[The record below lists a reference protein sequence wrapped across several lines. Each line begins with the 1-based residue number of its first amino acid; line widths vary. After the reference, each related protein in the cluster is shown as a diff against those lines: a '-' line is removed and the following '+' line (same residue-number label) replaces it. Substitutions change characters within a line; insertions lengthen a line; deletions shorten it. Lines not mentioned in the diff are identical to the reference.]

1 MHRPTVDEL
10 YTLAAI
16 RLATKGLYSVT
27 RNNPRVGC
35 LLVKS
40 GKVIGR
46 GAHLQDGGAHAEVQ
60 ALATASEDPS
70 GATAYVSLE
79 PCCIVGRT
87 PPCTTTLISAGMQR
101 VVVGELDP
109 NPEVNGS
116 GVRMLQDASISVV
129 VLGLAEA
136 RSLNPGFHKRMTQA
150 RPYVRVKSGMS
161 LDGRVA
167 MESGESQWITSL
179 AARQDVQRL
188 RARSGAI
195 VTGIDTILSDNPKL
209 TVRDPRFGANYP
221 MRVVLDTLGKTPSDA
236 ELFKH
241 PGEVV
246 IVCNSSATVPPNSM
260 KWEHDNDRADLD
272 SVHEQ
277 LADEG
282 VNEVLVE
289 AGPTLTASYLQTGL
303 WDELVFYIAPKL
315 LGSRARPVAEL
326 QIDTLCNAIKG
337 KLHSVHTIGDDLR
350 IVILNGQSSA

>member
-1 MHRPTVDEL
+1 MHRPKVDEL

-16 RLATKGLYSVT
+16 RLAAKGLYRVT

-46 GAHLQDGGAHAEVQ
+46 GAHLHDGGAHAEIQ
-60 ALATASEDPS
+60 ALATASEDPT

-79 PCCIVGRT
+79 PCCIEGRT
-87 PPCTTTLISAGMQR
+87 PPCTSALISAGIQR

-109 NPEVNGS
+109 NAEVNGA
-116 GVRMLQDASISVV
+116 GVRELQDASISVT

-136 RSLNPGFHKRMTQA
+136 RSLNPGFHKRMTLA
-150 RPYVRVKSGMS
+150 RPFIRVKSGMS

-167 MESGESQWITSL
+167 MENGESQWITSSD
-179 AARQDVQRL
+179 ARQDVQRL

-195 VTGIDTILSDNPKL
+195 VTGINTILSDNPKL
-209 TVRDPRFGANYP
+209 TVRDTRFRSSAP
-221 MRVVLDTLGKTPSDA
+221 IRVVLDTRGQISPDA

-246 IVCNSSATVPPNSM
+246 FVCNSSATLPPNSI
-260 KWEHDNDRADLD
+260 KWEHDNDQADLD
-272 SVHEQ
+272 SVHSR
-277 LADEG
+277 LAEVG

-289 AGPTLTASYLQTGL
+289 AGPTLTSSYLQTGL
-303 WDELVFYIAPKL
+303 WDEFVFYIAPKI
-315 LGSRARPVAEL
+315 LGSRARPVAQVKIDALCDAINGTL
-326 QIDTLCNAIKG
+326 QSIDR
-337 KLHSVHTIGDDLR
+337 IGDDLR
-350 IVILNGQSSA
+350 IVINNSDSCV